1 MENEGLYCNACGLD
15 NLTTSCGLFDC
26 GLIATYNDYSEITD
40 AVDRIRAGAVSLYER
55 TGDIKDINTMQV
67 PLALL
72 KALYLT
78 AESAQWRG
86 S

>member
-1 MENEGLYCNACGLD
+1 MENEGLFCDACGLD
-15 NLTTSCGLFDC
+15 NLTTSCGLSDC
-26 GLIATYNDYSEITD
+26 GLIPTDNYSEVTD
-40 AVDRIRAGAVSLYER
+40 AVDRIRVSAVSLYER

-78 AESAQWRG
+78 VGSAQ
-86 S
+86 